1 MLYLLYRVIE
11 EYNLNN
17 SYYETLD
24 ENFKQALNLCEN
36 NYSHSELLE
45 FLQSGNIVQK
55 QLSALKLETINS
67 QNEAQILVSNLVGQD
82 GKIREA
88 VSLRLNEFM
97 SNPKTLGY
105 FETPENYQIFLAA
118 IIDINGNI
126 CRNVIGAISHLK
138 NNANFCNQFCQIILE
153 IRINLFRSDLIFQ
166 RLHGARIHSCN
177 QTDDIQAMSI
187 PVMYQNAAVL
197 CMDFYL
203 QYKPIP
209 QQCFL
214 NGGFQFPFK
223 CICTAAKPDSAGFVI
238 NDFAIHGIITSFL
251 LQMQLL
257 LRCLPVQLLPLH
269 HSKYQMLHPSCSG
282 RLPLHRSGAS
292 CPLPDR

>member
-1 MLYLLYRVIE
+1 MIE

-45 FLQSGNIVQK
+45 LLQSGNIVQK

-138 NNANFCNQFCQIILE
+138 NNENFCNQFCQELVILTKDLLGKIEKDDFFEGKYKVNKEVFKLYWCLETIYVFWDKIKFEDLKEIIL
-153 IRINLFRSDLIFQ
+153 R
-166 RLHGARIHSCN
+166 
-177 QTDDIQAMSI
+177 TKDIQEYTI
-187 PVMYQNAAVL
+187 RE
-197 CMDFYL
+197 
-203 QYKPIP
+203 K
-209 QQCFL
+209 
-214 NGGFQFPFK
+214 
-223 CICTAAKPDSAGFVI
+223 AAKILTRNFSDPELLKAKEVLKNDSNYYVRRF
-238 NDFAIHGIITSFL
+238 
-251 LQMQLL
+251 
-257 LRCLPVQLLPLH
+257 C
-269 HSKYQMLHPSCSG
+269 
-282 RLPLHRSGAS
+282 
-292 CPLPDR
+292 

>member
-1 MLYLLYRVIE
+1 M
-11 EYNLNN
+11 NN

-67 QNEAQILVSNLVGQD
+67 QYEAQILVSNLVGQD

-97 SNPKTLGY
+97 SNPKTLVY

-138 NNANFCNQFCQIILE
+138 DNENFCNQFCQELVILTKDLLGKIEKDDFFEGKYKVNKEVFKLYWCLETIYVFWDKIKFEDLKEIIL
-153 IRINLFRSDLIFQ
+153 R
-166 RLHGARIHSCN
+166 
-177 QTDDIQAMSI
+177 TKDIQEYTI
-187 PVMYQNAAVL
+187 RE
-197 CMDFYL
+197 
-203 QYKPIP
+203 K
-209 QQCFL
+209 
-214 NGGFQFPFK
+214 
-223 CICTAAKPDSAGFVI
+223 AAKILTRNFSDPELLKAKEALKNDSNYYVRRF
-238 NDFAIHGIITSFL
+238 
-251 LQMQLL
+251 
-257 LRCLPVQLLPLH
+257 C
-269 HSKYQMLHPSCSG
+269 
-282 RLPLHRSGAS
+282 
-292 CPLPDR
+292 

>member
-67 QNEAQILVSNLVGQD
+67 QNAAQILVSNLVGQD

-97 SNPKTLGY
+97 SNPKTLVY

-138 NNANFCNQFCQIILE
+138 DNENFCNQFCQELVILTKDLLAKIEKDDFFDGKYKVNKEVFKLYWCLETIYVFWDKIKFEDLKEIIL
-153 IRINLFRSDLIFQ
+153 R
-166 RLHGARIHSCN
+166 
-177 QTDDIQAMSI
+177 TKDIQEYTIREKSAKI
-187 PVMYQNAAVL
+187 L
-197 CMDFYL
+197 TKDFSDAEL
-203 QYKPIP
+203 LK
-209 QQCFL
+209 
-214 NGGFQFPFK
+214 
-223 CICTAAKPDSAGFVI
+223 AKEDLKKDSNYYVRRF
-238 NDFAIHGIITSFL
+238 
-251 LQMQLL
+251 
-257 LRCLPVQLLPLH
+257 
-269 HSKYQMLHPSCSG
+269 
-282 RLPLHRSGAS
+282 
-292 CPLPDR
+292 

>member
-97 SNPKTLGY
+97 SNPKTLVY

-138 NNANFCNQFCQIILE
+138 DNENFCNQFCQELVILTKDLLAKIEKDDFFEGKYKVNKEVFKLYWCLETIYVFWDKIEFEDLKEIIL
-153 IRINLFRSDLIFQ
+153 R
-166 RLHGARIHSCN
+166 
-177 QTDDIQAMSI
+177 TKDIQEYTI
-187 PVMYQNAAVL
+187 RE
-197 CMDFYL
+197 
-203 QYKPIP
+203 K
-209 QQCFL
+209 
-214 NGGFQFPFK
+214 
-223 CICTAAKPDSAGFVI
+223 AAKILTRNFSDPELLKAKEVLKNDSNYYVRRF
-238 NDFAIHGIITSFL
+238 
-251 LQMQLL
+251 
-257 LRCLPVQLLPLH
+257 C
-269 HSKYQMLHPSCSG
+269 
-282 RLPLHRSGAS
+282 
-292 CPLPDR
+292 

>member
-1 MLYLLYRVIE
+1 M
-11 EYNLNN
+11 NN

-55 QLSALKLETINS
+55 QLSALKLKTINS
-67 QNEAQILVSNLVGQD
+67 QKEAQILVSNLVGQD

-97 SNPKTLGY
+97 SNPKTLVY

-138 NNANFCNQFCQIILE
+138 DNANFCNQFCQELVILTKDLLGKIEKDDFFEGKYKVNKEVFKLYWCLETIYVFWDKIKFEDLKEIIL
-153 IRINLFRSDLIFQ
+153 R
-166 RLHGARIHSCN
+166 
-177 QTDDIQAMSI
+177 TKDIQEYTI
-187 PVMYQNAAVL
+187 RE
-197 CMDFYL
+197 
-203 QYKPIP
+203 K
-209 QQCFL
+209 
-214 NGGFQFPFK
+214 
-223 CICTAAKPDSAGFVI
+223 AAKILTRSFSDPELLKAKEALKNDSNYYVRRF
-238 NDFAIHGIITSFL
+238 
-251 LQMQLL
+251 
-257 LRCLPVQLLPLH
+257 
-269 HSKYQMLHPSCSG
+269 
-282 RLPLHRSGAS
+282 
-292 CPLPDR
+292 

>member
-1 MLYLLYRVIE
+1 M
-11 EYNLNN
+11 NN

-55 QLSALKLETINS
+55 QLSALKLKTINS
-67 QNEAQILVSNLVGQD
+67 QKEAQILVSNLVGQD

-97 SNPKTLGY
+97 SNPKTLVY

-138 NNANFCNQFCQIILE
+138 DNANFCNQFCQELVILTKDLLCKIEKDDFFDGKYKVNKEVFKLYWCLETIYVFWDKIKFEDLKEIIL
-153 IRINLFRSDLIFQ
+153 R
-166 RLHGARIHSCN
+166 
-177 QTDDIQAMSI
+177 TKDIQEYTI
-187 PVMYQNAAVL
+187 RE
-197 CMDFYL
+197 
-203 QYKPIP
+203 K
-209 QQCFL
+209 
-214 NGGFQFPFK
+214 
-223 CICTAAKPDSAGFVI
+223 AAKILTRSFSDPELLKAKEALKNDSNYYVRRF
-238 NDFAIHGIITSFL
+238 
-251 LQMQLL
+251 
-257 LRCLPVQLLPLH
+257 
-269 HSKYQMLHPSCSG
+269 
-282 RLPLHRSGAS
+282 
-292 CPLPDR
+292 

>member
-67 QNEAQILVSNLVGQD
+67 QKEAQILVSNLVGQD

-97 SNPKTLGY
+97 SNPKTLEY

-138 NNANFCNQFCQIILE
+138 NNENFCNQFCQELVILTKDLLGKIEKDDFFEGKYKVNKEVFKLYWCLETIYVFWDKIKFEDLKEIIL
-153 IRINLFRSDLIFQ
+153 R
-166 RLHGARIHSCN
+166 
-177 QTDDIQAMSI
+177 TKDIQEYTI
-187 PVMYQNAAVL
+187 RE
-197 CMDFYL
+197 
-203 QYKPIP
+203 K
-209 QQCFL
+209 
-214 NGGFQFPFK
+214 
-223 CICTAAKPDSAGFVI
+223 AAKILTRSFSDHELLKAKEALKNDSNYYVRRF
-238 NDFAIHGIITSFL
+238 
-251 LQMQLL
+251 
-257 LRCLPVQLLPLH
+257 
-269 HSKYQMLHPSCSG
+269 
-282 RLPLHRSGAS
+282 
-292 CPLPDR
+292 

>member
-1 MLYLLYRVIE
+1 M
-11 EYNLNN
+11 NN

-67 QNEAQILVSNLVGQD
+67 QSEAQILVSNLVGQD

-97 SNPKTLGY
+97 SNPKTLKY

-138 NNANFCNQFCQIILE
+138 NNANFCNQFCQELVILTKDLLGKIEKDDFFEGKYKVNKEVFKLYWCLETIYVFWDKIKFEDLKEIIL
-153 IRINLFRSDLIFQ
+153 R
-166 RLHGARIHSCN
+166 
-177 QTDDIQAMSI
+177 TKDIQEYTI
-187 PVMYQNAAVL
+187 RE
-197 CMDFYL
+197 
-203 QYKPIP
+203 K
-209 QQCFL
+209 
-214 NGGFQFPFK
+214 
-223 CICTAAKPDSAGFVI
+223 AAKILTRNFSDPELLKAKEALKNDSNYYVRRF
-238 NDFAIHGIITSFL
+238 
-251 LQMQLL
+251 
-257 LRCLPVQLLPLH
+257 
-269 HSKYQMLHPSCSG
+269 
-282 RLPLHRSGAS
+282 
-292 CPLPDR
+292 

>member
-55 QLSALKLETINS
+55 QLSALKLKTINS

-97 SNPKTLGY
+97 SNPKTLEY
-105 FETPENYQIFLAA
+105 FESPGNYQIFLAA

-138 NNANFCNQFCQIILE
+138 NNENFCNQFCQELVILTKDLLGKIEKDDFFEGKYKVNKEVFKLYWCLETIYVFWDKIKFEDLKEIIL
-153 IRINLFRSDLIFQ
+153 R
-166 RLHGARIHSCN
+166 
-177 QTDDIQAMSI
+177 TKDIQEYTI
-187 PVMYQNAAVL
+187 RE
-197 CMDFYL
+197 
-203 QYKPIP
+203 K
-209 QQCFL
+209 
-214 NGGFQFPFK
+214 
-223 CICTAAKPDSAGFVI
+223 AAKILTRNFSDPELLKAKEALKNDSNYYVRRF
-238 NDFAIHGIITSFL
+238 
-251 LQMQLL
+251 
-257 LRCLPVQLLPLH
+257 
-269 HSKYQMLHPSCSG
+269 
-282 RLPLHRSGAS
+282 
-292 CPLPDR
+292 

>member
-67 QNEAQILVSNLVGQD
+67 QKEAQILVSNLVGQD

-97 SNPKTLGY
+97 SNPKTLVY

-138 NNANFCNQFCQIILE
+138 NNANFCDQFCQELVILTKDLLGKIEKDDFFEGKYKVNKEVFKLYWCLETIYVFWDKINFEDLKEIIL
-153 IRINLFRSDLIFQ
+153 R
-166 RLHGARIHSCN
+166 
-177 QTDDIQAMSI
+177 TKDIQEYTI
-187 PVMYQNAAVL
+187 RE
-197 CMDFYL
+197 
-203 QYKPIP
+203 K
-209 QQCFL
+209 
-214 NGGFQFPFK
+214 
-223 CICTAAKPDSAGFVI
+223 AAKILTRNFSDPELLKAKEALKNDSNYYVRRF
-238 NDFAIHGIITSFL
+238 
-251 LQMQLL
+251 
-257 LRCLPVQLLPLH
+257 
-269 HSKYQMLHPSCSG
+269 
-282 RLPLHRSGAS
+282 
-292 CPLPDR
+292 

>member
-1 MLYLLYRVIE
+1 M
-11 EYNLNN
+11 NN

-55 QLSALKLETINS
+55 QLSALKLKTINS

-97 SNPKTLGY
+97 SNPKTLEY
-105 FETPENYQIFLAA
+105 FESPENYQIFLAA

-138 NNANFCNQFCQIILE
+138 NNENFCNQFCQELVILTKDLLGKIEKDDFFEGKYKVNKEVFKLYWCLETIYVFWDKIKFEDLKEIIL
-153 IRINLFRSDLIFQ
+153 R
-166 RLHGARIHSCN
+166 
-177 QTDDIQAMSI
+177 TKDIQEYTI
-187 PVMYQNAAVL
+187 RE
-197 CMDFYL
+197 
-203 QYKPIP
+203 K
-209 QQCFL
+209 
-214 NGGFQFPFK
+214 
-223 CICTAAKPDSAGFVI
+223 AAKILTRNFSDPELLKAKEALKNDSNYYVRRF
-238 NDFAIHGIITSFL
+238 
-251 LQMQLL
+251 
-257 LRCLPVQLLPLH
+257 
-269 HSKYQMLHPSCSG
+269 
-282 RLPLHRSGAS
+282 
-292 CPLPDR
+292 

>member
-67 QNEAQILVSNLVGQD
+67 QKEAQILVSNLVGQD

-97 SNPKTLGY
+97 SNPKTLEY

-138 NNANFCNQFCQIILE
+138 NNENFCNPFCQELVILTKDLLGKIEKDDFFEGKYKVNKEVFKLYWCLETIYVFWDKIKFEDLKEIIL
-153 IRINLFRSDLIFQ
+153 R
-166 RLHGARIHSCN
+166 
-177 QTDDIQAMSI
+177 TKDIQEYTI
-187 PVMYQNAAVL
+187 RE
-197 CMDFYL
+197 
-203 QYKPIP
+203 K
-209 QQCFL
+209 
-214 NGGFQFPFK
+214 
-223 CICTAAKPDSAGFVI
+223 AAKILTRNFSDPELLKAKEALKNDSNYYVRRF
-238 NDFAIHGIITSFL
+238 
-251 LQMQLL
+251 
-257 LRCLPVQLLPLH
+257 
-269 HSKYQMLHPSCSG
+269 
-282 RLPLHRSGAS
+282 
-292 CPLPDR
+292 

>member
-67 QNEAQILVSNLVGQD
+67 QYEAQILVSNLVGQD

-97 SNPKTLGY
+97 SNPKTLEY

-138 NNANFCNQFCQIILE
+138 NNANFCNQFCQELVILTKDLLGKIEKDDFFEGKYKVNKEVFKLYWCLETIYVFWDKIKFEDLKEIIL
-153 IRINLFRSDLIFQ
+153 R
-166 RLHGARIHSCN
+166 
-177 QTDDIQAMSI
+177 TKDIQEYTI
-187 PVMYQNAAVL
+187 RE
-197 CMDFYL
+197 
-203 QYKPIP
+203 K
-209 QQCFL
+209 
-214 NGGFQFPFK
+214 
-223 CICTAAKPDSAGFVI
+223 AAKILTRNFSDPELLKAKEALKNDSNYYVRRF
-238 NDFAIHGIITSFL
+238 
-251 LQMQLL
+251 
-257 LRCLPVQLLPLH
+257 
-269 HSKYQMLHPSCSG
+269 
-282 RLPLHRSGAS
+282 
-292 CPLPDR
+292 

>member
-67 QNEAQILVSNLVGQD
+67 QKEAQILVSNLVGQD

-97 SNPKTLGY
+97 SNPKTLVY

-138 NNANFCNQFCQIILE
+138 NNANFCNQFCQELVILTKDLLGKIEKDDFFEGKYKVNKEVFKLYWCLETIYVFWDKIKFEDLKEIIL
-153 IRINLFRSDLIFQ
+153 R
-166 RLHGARIHSCN
+166 
-177 QTDDIQAMSI
+177 TKDIQEYTI
-187 PVMYQNAAVL
+187 RE
-197 CMDFYL
+197 
-203 QYKPIP
+203 K
-209 QQCFL
+209 
-214 NGGFQFPFK
+214 
-223 CICTAAKPDSAGFVI
+223 AAKILTRNFSDPELLKAKEALKNDSNYYVRRF
-238 NDFAIHGIITSFL
+238 
-251 LQMQLL
+251 
-257 LRCLPVQLLPLH
+257 
-269 HSKYQMLHPSCSG
+269 
-282 RLPLHRSGAS
+282 
-292 CPLPDR
+292 

>member
-1 MLYLLYRVIE
+1 MIE

-88 VSLRLNEFM
+88 VSLKLNEFM
-97 SNPKTLGY
+97 SNPKTLVY

-138 NNANFCNQFCQIILE
+138 DNENFCNQFCQELVILTKDLLAKIEKDDFFEGKYKVNKEVFKLYWCLETIYVFWNKIEFEDLKEIIL
-153 IRINLFRSDLIFQ
+153 R
-166 RLHGARIHSCN
+166 
-177 QTDDIQAMSI
+177 TKDIQEYTI
-187 PVMYQNAAVL
+187 RE
-197 CMDFYL
+197 
-203 QYKPIP
+203 K
-209 QQCFL
+209 
-214 NGGFQFPFK
+214 
-223 CICTAAKPDSAGFVI
+223 AAKILTRKFSDPELLKAKEALKNDSNYYVRRF
-238 NDFAIHGIITSFL
+238 
-251 LQMQLL
+251 
-257 LRCLPVQLLPLH
+257 
-269 HSKYQMLHPSCSG
+269 
-282 RLPLHRSGAS
+282 
-292 CPLPDR
+292 

>member
-24 ENFKQALNLCEN
+24 ENFKQALNLCEK

-97 SNPKTLGY
+97 SNPKTLVY

-138 NNANFCNQFCQIILE
+138 DNENFCNQFCQELVILTKDLLAKIEKDDFFEGKYKVNKEVFKLYWCLETIYVFWDKIKFEDLKEIIL
-153 IRINLFRSDLIFQ
+153 R
-166 RLHGARIHSCN
+166 
-177 QTDDIQAMSI
+177 TKDIQEYTI
-187 PVMYQNAAVL
+187 RE
-197 CMDFYL
+197 
-203 QYKPIP
+203 K
-209 QQCFL
+209 
-214 NGGFQFPFK
+214 
-223 CICTAAKPDSAGFVI
+223 AAKILTRNFSDPELLKAKEVLKNDSNYYVRRF
-238 NDFAIHGIITSFL
+238 
-251 LQMQLL
+251 
-257 LRCLPVQLLPLH
+257 
-269 HSKYQMLHPSCSG
+269 
-282 RLPLHRSGAS
+282 
-292 CPLPDR
+292 

>member
-1 MLYLLYRVIE
+1 M
-11 EYNLNN
+11 NN

-55 QLSALKLETINS
+55 QLSALKLKTINS

-97 SNPKTLGY
+97 SNPKTLEY
-105 FETPENYQIFLAA
+105 FRTPENYQIFLAA

-138 NNANFCNQFCQIILE
+138 NNANFCNQFCQELVILTKDLLGKIEKDDFFEGKYKVNKEVFKLYWCLETIYVFWDKIKFEDLKEIIL
-153 IRINLFRSDLIFQ
+153 R
-166 RLHGARIHSCN
+166 
-177 QTDDIQAMSI
+177 TKDIQEYTI
-187 PVMYQNAAVL
+187 RE
-197 CMDFYL
+197 
-203 QYKPIP
+203 K
-209 QQCFL
+209 
-214 NGGFQFPFK
+214 
-223 CICTAAKPDSAGFVI
+223 AAKILTRNFSDPELLKAKEALKNDSNYYVRRF
-238 NDFAIHGIITSFL
+238 
-251 LQMQLL
+251 
-257 LRCLPVQLLPLH
+257 
-269 HSKYQMLHPSCSG
+269 
-282 RLPLHRSGAS
+282 
-292 CPLPDR
+292 

>member
-97 SNPKTLGY
+97 SNPKTLEY

-138 NNANFCNQFCQIILE
+138 DNENFCNQFCQELVILAKDLLGKIEKDDFFEGKYKVNKEVFKLYWCLETIYVFWDKIKFEDLKEIILRTKNIQE
-153 IRINLFRSDLIFQ
+153 YTIRE
-166 RLHGARIHSCN
+166 
-177 QTDDIQAMSI
+177 
-187 PVMYQNAAVL
+187 
-197 CMDFYL
+197 
-203 QYKPIP
+203 K
-209 QQCFL
+209 
-214 NGGFQFPFK
+214 
-223 CICTAAKPDSAGFVI
+223 AAKILTRSFSDPELLKAKEALKNDSNYYVRRF
-238 NDFAIHGIITSFL
+238 
-251 LQMQLL
+251 
-257 LRCLPVQLLPLH
+257 
-269 HSKYQMLHPSCSG
+269 
-282 RLPLHRSGAS
+282 
-292 CPLPDR
+292 

>member
-88 VSLRLNEFM
+88 VSLKLNEFM
-97 SNPKTLGY
+97 SNPKTLEY

-138 NNANFCNQFCQIILE
+138 NNANFCNQFCQELVILTKDLLGKIEKDDFFEGKYKVNKEVFKLYWCLETIYVFWDKIEFENLKEIIL
-153 IRINLFRSDLIFQ
+153 R
-166 RLHGARIHSCN
+166 
-177 QTDDIQAMSI
+177 TKDIQEYTI
-187 PVMYQNAAVL
+187 RE
-197 CMDFYL
+197 
-203 QYKPIP
+203 K
-209 QQCFL
+209 
-214 NGGFQFPFK
+214 
-223 CICTAAKPDSAGFVI
+223 AAKILTRNFSDPELLKAKEVLKNDSNYYVRRF
-238 NDFAIHGIITSFL
+238 
-251 LQMQLL
+251 
-257 LRCLPVQLLPLH
+257 C
-269 HSKYQMLHPSCSG
+269 
-282 RLPLHRSGAS
+282 
-292 CPLPDR
+292 